1 MVRVRVRVSV
11 RLRVIAVLLFKKSQK
26 AELFSCSNRNH
37 DANGDCP
44 SKFNRAGI
52 WLGLG

>member
-26 AELFSCSNRNH
+26 AELSLGVLGV
-37 DANGDCP
+37 GD
-44 SKFNRAGI
+44 SITDNVILTGQ
-52 WLGLG
+52 GYG